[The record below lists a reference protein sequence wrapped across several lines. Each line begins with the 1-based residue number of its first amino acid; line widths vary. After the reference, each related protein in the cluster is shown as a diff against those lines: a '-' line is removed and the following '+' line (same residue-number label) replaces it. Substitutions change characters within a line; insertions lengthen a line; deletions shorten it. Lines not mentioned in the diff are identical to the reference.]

1 VSEPLASQKDS
12 PNRFWSWAISTALF
26 LLGVLGLGLLV
37 FSILGLSGQVA
48 TPIGPVRQR
57 LFAADFASSAVAGA
71 TLLLAAVTVLLALF
85 TRSSLALGRAELA
98 LAEKSL
104 GALKEQAVK
113 LAEQV
118 AATHVQAGAMQT
130 LASATFSQ
138 VAATQQQAAIAQ
150 RTLEASWRPLLVDV
164 PFGFAT
170 RPRGTIYGGGTE
182 DLASVTGLKLDD
194 GTGRVVVPFRNI
206 GSGPA
211 IISRAVLS
219 FGQLHADA
227 TSFSSSIV
235 AVSEVVRIRFEIA
248 PAGAVLI
255 NLISQLGE
263 GKPFT
268 VTVFYVDQG
277 SVGTWRSRAQLHC
290 PSQAQGYKVLN
301 VDLYEGDSNT
311 PFATS
316 GGGAP

>member
-1 VSEPLASQKDS
+1 MEQRAGTGRNFVAIVGWSLLLVLLVAAASLTG
-12 PNRFWSWAISTALF
+12 WSL
-26 LLGVLGLGLLV
+26 LGLLG
-37 FSILGLSGQVA
+37 IIPPPAPAGHAL
-48 TPIGPVRQR
+48 PP
-57 LFAADFASSAVAGA
+57 ADLASMAVAGA
-71 TLLLAAVTVLLALF
+71 TLLLATVTVALAVF
-85 TRSSLALGRAELA
+85 TRRSLALGRAELA
-98 LAEKSL
+98 LAEDSL
-104 GALKEQAVK
+104 KAVQEQAAK

-118 AATHVQAGAMQT
+118 AATNLQAAAIQIQ
-130 LASATFSQ
+130 AAATQNQ

-219 FGQLHADA
+219 FGQLQADA

-235 AVSEVVRIRFEIA
+235 AVREVVHIRFDIA

-255 NLISQLGE
+255 NLISQLDA

-268 VTVFYVDQG
+268 VTVFYGDQG

-290 PSQAQGYKVLN
+290 PSQVQGYKVLN

-316 GGGAP
+316 GAGAP